1 MAYRISETP
10 EYQAWERM
18 KYRCSSEHDPDWA
31 DYGGR
36 GITVCDRWL
45 KFENFYADMGPRPG
59 LGYSI
64 DRLDN
69 DGNYEKDN
77 CEWHTAKEQA
87 DNRRARRGGSSAY
100 RGVYLTPRGKWVAE
114 GVRDAG
120 RYAYLGAFTD
130 ELDAAKAHDKAVFE
144 VKGFGSWL
152 NFPDEYKEMVEV

>member
-36 GITVCDRWL
+36 GITVCD
-45 KFENFYADMGPRPG
+45 
-59 LGYSI
+59 
-64 DRLDN
+64 
-69 DGNYEKDN
+69 
-77 CEWHTAKEQA
+77 
-87 DNRRARRGGSSAY
+87 
-100 RGVYLTPRGKWVAE
+100 
-114 GVRDAG
+114 
-120 RYAYLGAFTD
+120 
-130 ELDAAKAHDKAVFE
+130 AAKAHDKAVFE